1 MAQTGTPRPPASE
14 LSLGELVAQA
24 SKDVSLLIRGELN
37 LAKVELRDDLR
48 RIIIAVALLGVSAF
62 VGCLMLVLL
71 CFAFAYGLMTLGIWD
86 WAARP
91 RDLARGMAAVAGPV
105 VAAVPVVAQVGEQ
118 ALPVRRQRVAGAVRA
133 VPFPMNFSTIATAWV
148 WAWRNWARLPP
159 IPTICAGCATR
170 WRPTTC
176 G

>member
-1 MAQTGTPRPPASE
+1 MTRR
-14 LSLGELVAQA
+14 
-24 SKDVSLLIRGELN
+24 DLLTAAGS
-37 LAKVELRDDLR
+37 A
-48 RIIIAVALLGVSAF
+48 ALLSP
-62 VGCLMLVLL
+62 
-71 CFAFAYGLMTLGIWD
+71 FAALAATDSIPNPKGHLGLGGAPTGFG
-86 WAARP
+86 ARNGGG
-91 RDLARGMAAVAGPV
+91 RGPV